1 MHPIL
6 KTEFDNEMRLAR
18 ELYAAREWK
27 KCFYHLERAPI
38 GNTGGANVGILQPMP
53 IPDDLAVIFQ
63 RAGM

>member
-6 KTEFDNEMRLAR
+6 KTEFDNEMWLAR

-27 KCFYHLERAPI
+27 KCFYHLGRAPI
-38 GNTGGANVGILQPMP
+38 GNPGGANVGILQPMP
-53 IPDDLAVIFQ
+53 IPYDLAAIFQ